1 MSLVLS
7 RSGAMRI
14 VRGPQP
20 LRAARARTRVP
31 TARRGEAGERV
42 VRAALAAALDD
53 HYVLV
58 HDLYL
63 PGGEGDV
70 ERRGFHGGSYT
81 ATAGSTSTRC
91 GWSRYAV
98 KP

>member
-1 MSLVLS
+1 
-7 RSGAMRI
+7 MRI

-20 LRAARARTRVP
+20 PRSARAQSHAP

-53 HYVLV
+53 RYVPV

-63 PGGEGDV
+63 PGGKGDV
-70 ERRGFHGGSYT
+70 ALRSPRI
-81 ATAGSTSTRC
+81 TR
-91 GWSRYAV
+91 S
-98 KP
+98 P